1 MNEKQYNGWTNYET
15 WAVHLWLSNDEGS
28 WNYWQQVA
36 AEHIEAHR
44 DDRDVLNG
52 FYSPREAVTYALA
65 DTLKDELKDGESNPL
80 AEGGS
85 MYADLLRA
93 SLDEVNWQEVA
104 AALLEAQDEY
114 NELSDKAQTVEDD
127 DDQDDDTDLYTT
139 APDLS
144 CPSDA
149 DPGL

>member
-15 WAVHLWLSNDEGS
+15 WAVNLWLSNDEGS
-28 WNYWQQVA
+28 WTYWRQVA
-36 AEHIEAHR
+36 CEHIEAHR
-44 DDRDVLNG
+44 EDRQVLDG
-52 FYSPREAVTYALA
+52 IYSPREAVAYALA
-65 DTLKDELKDGESNPL
+65 DTLKDELKDGEANPL

-93 SLDEVNWQEVA
+93 SLEEVNWQEVA
-104 AALLEAQDEY
+104 EALLEDQDEY
-114 NELSDKAQTVEDD
+114 TELSDKAQTVEDD
-127 DDQDDDTDLYTT
+127 DQDDDEDLYTT